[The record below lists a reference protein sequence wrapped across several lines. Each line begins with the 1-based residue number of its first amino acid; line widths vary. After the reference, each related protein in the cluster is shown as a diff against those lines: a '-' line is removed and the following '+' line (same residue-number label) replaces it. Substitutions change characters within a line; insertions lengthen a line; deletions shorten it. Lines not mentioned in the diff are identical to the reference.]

1 MNWRISRAKSLH
13 ACNGSGSFGAC
24 ERQDALEQVH
34 RRHIRRCVQQRDRRQ
49 NRVDPATVGRWR
61 TGAVDPKP
69 RQVVAYARAYGQSP
83 IGALIAAG
91 YLSEGE
97 VDIPVTSP
105 RAYTLDDF
113 SPLELAEEVV
123 RRLAEE
129 DRAAGEGEILPF
141 KPTGR
146 GGDVGGASE
155 DAPQYRPDIAASDDD
170 GWESR
175 QEDENESP

>member
-1 MNWRISRAKSLH
+1 MVPVASVLVNDKTPWSKYIDATSGGVFNSAIADRI
-13 ACNGSGSFGAC
+13 G
-24 ERQDALEQVH
+24 
-34 RRHIRRCVQQRDRRQ
+34 
-49 NRVDPATVGRWR
+49 VDPATVGRWR

-113 SPLELAEEVV
+113 SPLELAKEVV

-155 DAPQYRPDIAASDDD
+155 DAPQYQPDIAASDDD